1 MSYILNSTEPSTCH
15 QKQTREYYFSW
26 PYIPGPHKPWHDINP
41 FLEPFVDELLKF
53 WSGIELSVSSLGRKK
68 KKFVLFFAW
77 PAIFPLG
84 GRCADFW
91 VTMPILVAHDVIKD
105 SKVV

>member
-1 MSYILNSTEPSTCH
+1 MCH

-26 PYIPGPHKPWHDINP
+26 PIPGPHKPWHDINP
-41 FLEPFVDELLKF
+41 FLEPFVDKF

-68 KKFVLFFAW
+68 KKCVLFFAW

-84 GRCADFW
+84 GRCVDFW
-91 VTMPILVAHDVIKD
+91 VIMPILVAHDVIKD